1 MGKASSAKKVA
12 RLARRGKGKKVR
24 FQGGTVFPVAIGLVV
39 VVGMLLIAASRHYSK
54 ADAIGPELGSHW
66 HVAYGIYNCDQYIDP
81 FPDNKETA
89 EEYQFLQIHS
99 HGDGVMHWHPSNE
112 QAINRTTGR
121 SAKFEVFLGLY
132 NVDLTDTKLTVS
144 GAELKEPGADI
155 VLEEGKSTC
164 TVNGKEEPASLRTV
178 VWDRY
183 DKPGDYSVRTSKL
196 GSERVLKDQQVFV
209 VAFVPDSLPNSK
221 IPLPPWATDLPEL
234 GASDVTS
241 ATTPTTS
248 VSPTDTGAPADS
260 SVSTSVSPSTT
271 AASATTAATATTA
284 N

>member
-39 VVGMLLIAASRHYSK
+39 VVGVLLIAVSRHYSK

-66 HVAYGIYNCDQYIDP
+66 HVAYGIYTCDKYIDP
-81 FPDNKETA
+81 FPDNKETS

-112 QAINRTTGR
+112 QAINRSTGR
-121 SAKFEVFLGLY
+121 SAKFDVFLELY
-132 NVDLTDTKLTVS
+132 NVDLSDTKMTIS
-144 GAELKEPGADI
+144 GTELKEPGDDL
-155 VLEEGKSTC
+155 VFEEGKTTC
-164 TVNGKEEPASLRTV
+164 TVNGKEEPSSLRTV

-183 DKPGDYSVRTSKL
+183 DKPSDYIVRTSKL

-209 VAFVPDSLPNSK
+209 IAFVPDSLPNSQ

-234 GASDVTS
+234 GALDNPS
-241 ATTPTTS
+241 ATSTPAVTEVPS
-248 VSPTDTGAPADS
+248 DTGAPTDS
-260 SVSTSVSPSTT
+260 SVSTSVAPSTT
-271 AASATTAATATTA
+271 AASATTT